1 MDFVIWG
8 DDKQW
13 ITGMKMP
20 KECRKGGKNKR
31 GENKNKKNK
40 NKIWVY
46 KSCTKKQNHNG
57 IV

>member
-46 KSCTKKQNHNG
+46 KSCTKKAKS
-57 IV
+57 